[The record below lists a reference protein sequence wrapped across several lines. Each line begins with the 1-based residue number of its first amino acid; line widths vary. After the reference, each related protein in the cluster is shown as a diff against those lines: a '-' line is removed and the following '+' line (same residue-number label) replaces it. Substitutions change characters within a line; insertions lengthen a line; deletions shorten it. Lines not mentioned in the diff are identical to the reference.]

1 MTHEVESP
9 AGGAEIME
17 GRPRV
22 HIVDDGS
29 DWLTTRYDLLETR
42 GGRVVMGDP
51 AFMACPLRPSFF

>member
-1 MTHEVESP
+1 
-9 AGGAEIME
+9 ME

-51 AFMACPLRPSFF
+51 AFLACPLRPSFF